1 MSSNATR
8 QPAKRSALAT
18 KTAVRGVF
26 NLSLPAPETGAQ
38 AQKDLGVTT
47 LGGAGVLFGAGNTV
61 PVVAMAAA
69 HQSGTAYRCLE
80 RRSQFLEGTG
90 FPVPTPDPATG
101 VVKPEEVGTLGETEV
116 PGHHGQKTA
125 NDFWAELCSYG
136 SNHNGAAVLVRYRGA
151 AGGYGIGEVHTL
163 PFGAVRKTANGT
175 FLLNHKFGKAKYKS
189 SDTTEHRPFNPDPE
203 QVAKEL
209 AEGMAAAE
217 KDGKPYRQA
226 GQIFYI
232 YTPKAGEEDY
242 PLPPHW
248 AGLEDV
254 LADGAYA
261 RFDLDEVRNGF
272 NAKGMIVFVGED
284 DDAAVDEY
292 GKTKKDYTNDELDK
306 FTLQGADGAGRSS
319 VMVFDVKTKEEA
331 PIWIPMNTSV
341 AIEKLD
347 AKKEAV
353 GQTVCRHIGI
363 PPILAGF
370 AKAGQLGAATEIIN
384 AVQLTQDSLEPLR
397 KCLLRAFWRL
407 MPALKGHVP
416 GQRKPLAFVDPAIM
430 AQLTPDEI
438 RALGGYGPRTTPD
451 TTPAP

>member
-1 MSSNATR
+1 MSRTKAT
-8 QPAKRSALAT
+8 PAKAFKSPARA
-18 KTAVRGVF
+18 TAVRGF
-26 NLSLPAPETGAQ
+26 LNLSLPVPETGALAQ
-38 AQKDLGVTT
+38 ASLGVFA
-47 LGGAGVLFGAGNTV
+47 LGGAGVAFGAGNTV

-80 RRSQFLEGTG
+80 RRAQFLEGTG
-90 FPVPTPDPATG
+90 FPVPTPDPVTG

-116 PGHHGQKTA
+116 PGHNGQKTA
-125 NDFWAELCSYG
+125 NDLWAELCSYG
-136 SNHNGAAVLVRYRGA
+136 SNHNGAAVLVRYRADGQ
-151 AGGYGIGEVHTL
+151 IGEAHTL

-175 FLLNHKFGKAKYKS
+175 LLLNHKFGKRQFSRAETS
-189 SDTTEHRPFNPDPE
+189 EHLPFDNTPE
-203 QVAKEL
+203 AVAAVL
-209 AEGMAAAE
+209 TRAAE
-217 KDGKPYRQA
+217 LDEKTGKPYGQP
-226 GQIFYI
+226 GQILYI

-272 NAKGMIVFVGED
+272 NAKGALVFIGQTD
-284 DDAAVDEY
+284 DTTRDEH
-292 GKTKKDYTNDELDK
+292 GKTEKDYTNDELDK

-331 PIWIPMNTSV
+331 PIWIPMNTAV

-430 AQLTPDEI
+430 AQLTPDEV
-438 RALGGYGPRTTPD
+438 RALGGYGPRTTEL
-451 TTPAP
+451 APIQP

>member
-1 MSSNATR
+1 M
-8 QPAKRSALAT
+8 
-18 KTAVRGVF
+18 RGF
-26 NLSLPAPETGAQ
+26 LNLSLPVPESGAQ
-38 AQKDLGVTT
+38 AQKDLGTYA
-47 LGGAGVLFGAGNTV
+47 LGGAGVAFGAGNTV

-80 RRSQFLEGTG
+80 RRAQFLEGTG
-90 FPVPTPDPATG
+90 FPVPTPDPVTG
-101 VVKPEEVGTLGETEV
+101 AVKPEEVGTLGETAV
-116 PGHHGQKTA
+116 PGHNGQKLA
-125 NDFWAELCSYG
+125 NDLWAELCSYG
-136 SNHNGAAVLVRYRGA
+136 SYNNGAAVLVRYNNAGA
-151 AGGYGIGEVHTL
+151 IGEVHTL
-163 PFGAVRKTANGT
+163 PFGAVRRTANGT
-175 FLLNHKFGKAKYKS
+175 FLLNHKFGRRNFNRA
-189 SDTTEHRPFNPDPE
+189 DTTEHLPFNPDPK
-203 QVAKEL
+203 QAKKE
-209 AEGMAAAE
+209 MADGKKLAAE
-217 KDGKPYRQA
+217 KNKPYSQP
-226 GQIFYI
+226 GQIYYI

-272 NAKGMIVFVGED
+272 NAKGMIVFIGED
-284 DDAAVDEY
+284 DDNAVDEH

-319 VMVFDVKTKEEA
+319 VMVFDVKTKDAA
-331 PIWIPMNTSV
+331 PLWIPMNTAT

-430 AQLTPDEI
+430 AKLTDGEI
-438 RALGGYGPRTTPD
+438 RELGGFSA
-451 TTPAP
+451 TPATPTPAQP

>member
-1 MSSNATR
+1 MSRNATSKTAKS
-8 QPAKRSALAT
+8 PAPAR
-18 KTAVRGVF
+18 TAVRGF
-26 NLSLPAPETGAQ
+26 LNTALPLPDFGAMGQTNLGTYA
-38 AQKDLGVTT
+38 
-47 LGGAGVLFGAGNTV
+47 LGGAGVAFGVGNTV

-80 RRSQFLEGTG
+80 RRAQFLEGTG
-90 FPVPTPDPATG
+90 FPVPAPDPVTG
-101 VVKPEEVGTLGETEV
+101 IVLPEAVGTLGETEV
-116 PGHHGQKTA
+116 PGHNGQKTA
-125 NDFWAELCSYG
+125 NDLWAELCSYG
-136 SNHNGAAVLVRYRGA
+136 SYNNGAAVLVRYTN
-151 AGGYGIGEVHTL
+151 AGQIGEVHTL

-175 FLLNHKFGKAKYKS
+175 YLLNHKFGKRKFS
-189 SDTTEHRPFNPDPE
+189 SAETTEHLPFDPDPKT
-203 QVAKEL
+203 V
-209 AEGMAAAE
+209 
-217 KDGKPYRQA
+217 KDLLKHAREIDDKTRKPYGQP
-226 GQIFYI
+226 GQILYI

-272 NAKGMIVFVGED
+272 NAKGMIVFIGVD
-284 DDAAVDEY
+284 DEQTVDEY

-319 VMVFDVKTKEEA
+319 VMVFDVKTKDEA
-331 PIWIPMNTSV
+331 PLWIPMNTV
-341 AIEKLD
+341 TNIEKLD

-363 PPILAGF
+363 PPVLAGF
-370 AKAGQLGAATEIIN
+370 AKPGHLGAATEIIN

-397 KCLLRAFWRL
+397 KCLLRAFWRI

-416 GQRKPLAFVDPAIM
+416 GQRKPLAFVDPLIM
-430 AQLTPDEI
+430 AQLSSDEV
-438 RALGGYGPRTTPD
+438 RALGGYGPKTTA
-451 TTPAP
+451 TPPAA